1 MDIKEIAFGYYQTL
15 ERTVEHWNNLKGKHS
30 TRLPRLKCRLVRVDK
45 TTFTIRVST
54 TRTTIIFNF
63 SYSNNNNNPK
73 QLDLILIVKYNDKSK
88 FIRKAVANTVKEALV
103 CTTSSRLAKVVETDT
118 RLLWSL
124 ITDIVFVDNL
134 LTVGYKKVYSRINIE
149 VITKHLLKD
158 LVCLKQTRHC
168 KFGLQG
174 IHFPV
179 LVDN

>member
-63 SYSNNNNNPK
+63 SYSNNPK

-88 FIRKAVANTVKEALV
+88 FIRKAIANTVKEALV
-103 CTTSSRLAKVVETDT
+103 CTSSSRLSKVVETNT

-134 LTVGYKKVYSRINIE
+134 LTVGYKKVCSRINIE
-149 VITKHLLKD
+149 VITKYLLKD

-179 LVDN
+179 WVDN

>member
-1 MDIKEIAFGYYQTL
+1 MDIKEISFGYYQTL
-15 ERTVEHWNNLKGKHS
+15 ERTVEHWNNLKGKCS
-30 TRLPRLKCRLVRVDK
+30 TRLPKLKCRLVRADK

-54 TRTTIIFNF
+54 IRTTIIFNF
-63 SYSNNNNNPK
+63 SYSNKPN

-103 CTTSSRLAKVVETDT
+103 CSANSRLTKVVETNT

-124 ITDIVFVDNL
+124 ITDIVFIDNL
-134 LTVGYKKVYSRINIE
+134 LTVGYKKAYSRINIE
-149 VITKHLLKD
+149 VITKYLLKD

-179 LVDN
+179 WVDN

>member
-15 ERTVEHWNNLKGKHS
+15 ERTVEHWNNLKGKYS
-30 TRLPRLKCRLVRVDK
+30 TRLSRLKCRLVRVDK

-63 SYSNNNNNPK
+63 SYSNNPN
-73 QLDLILIVKYNDKSK
+73 QLNLILIVKYNDKSK
-88 FIRKAVANTVKEALV
+88 FIRKAVASTVKEALV

-149 VITKHLLKD
+149 VITKYLLKD

-179 LVDN
+179 WVDN